1 MRLTRGALPVLRL
14 TREHLLVF
22 RLTRA
27 VFSEFRLARVFLP
40 VLRLA
45 RLSKRDSSRIALAKS
60 ISSRP
65 SLAKRDSSRRPLAKR
80 YSGRLQLR
88 RPGDSVISGCG
99 QAGASEADPYVRP
112 RARLR
117 ASASALVR
125 HRVKPSSALASSPIK
140 QAPSSPRASRPYV
153 YTAGTRSGRKAF
165 TANNTPTVCTFR
177 HGKPPTVHTN
187 GPFVCTVG
195 TRL

>member
-1 MRLTRGALPVLRL
+1 LRLTRGALPVLRL
-14 TREHLLVF
+14 A
-22 RLTRA
+22 RA
-27 VFSEFRLARVFLP
+27 VYSEFRLARAILLVF
-40 VLRLA
+40 RFA
-45 RLSKRDSSRIALAKS
+45 RLSKRD
-60 ISSRP
+60 SSRP

-165 TANNTPTVCTFR
+165 TANNTPTVRTFR
-177 HGKPPTVHTN
+177 HGRPPTVYTN